1 MLRSML
7 FSPEQIV
14 SHALV
19 EPVTREPVLFFLNG
33 LYQLSSF
40 YLALVFFSSFLFPP
54 IFPILSFLIIMKI
67 SSILIDYL
75 PII

>member
-1 MLRSML
+1 ML

-33 LYQLSSF
+33 LHQLSSF
-40 YLALVFFSSFLFPP
+40 YLALVFFLLFSSLLFSLFFLSQ
-54 IFPILSFLIIMKI
+54 LL
-67 SSILIDYL
+67 
-75 PII
+75 